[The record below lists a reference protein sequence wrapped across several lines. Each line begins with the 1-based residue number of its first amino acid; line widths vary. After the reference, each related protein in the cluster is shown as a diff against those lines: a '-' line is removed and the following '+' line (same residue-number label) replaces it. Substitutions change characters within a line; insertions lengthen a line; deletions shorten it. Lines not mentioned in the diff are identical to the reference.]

1 MTYGSDGAFNEGRV
15 VRSEC
20 LTDCMLSDARRVI
33 REHKDRWEIE
43 DDVYYLSTNFRR
55 SLGLGSELNLI
66 IPNVRR
72 ENLDI
77 LFFVKMDIERNATT
91 AEVNDLEGWEQTLES
106 TCFDVLNENL
116 LAARNGQPSGV
127 LMLEPLTP
135 VT

>member
-1 MTYGSDGAFNEGRV
+1 M
-15 VRSEC
+15 
-20 LTDCMLSDARRVI
+20 
-33 REHKDRWEIE
+33 
-43 DDVYYLSTNFRR
+43 
-55 SLGLGSELNLI
+55 GSELNLI